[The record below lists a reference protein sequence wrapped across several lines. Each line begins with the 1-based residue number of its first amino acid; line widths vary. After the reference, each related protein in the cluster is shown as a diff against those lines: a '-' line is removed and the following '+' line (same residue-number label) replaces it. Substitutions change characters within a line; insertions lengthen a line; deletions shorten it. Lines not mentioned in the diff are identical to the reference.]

1 MSRNTLRRQ
10 GLALLV
16 LLAVC
21 TVPVTGL
28 LAGVSGA
35 ATKPATKAAPGTGRA
50 KTSSLHAAPTAKP
63 VATRTH
69 RTRYHGRRRTP
80 PGGVVWARNA
90 IVLDPANGDVLY
102 EKNSGAS
109 APCASLTKMMTA
121 LVFLERKPDLD
132 RSVEVT
138 PAELTG
144 GGHTQLRRGEHV
156 RLDDLLHMSL
166 MSSDNVATRVL
177 VRESGMPLEDFLA
190 RMNRRAVEL
199 GLARTRFVEVTG
211 LDERNVSTA
220 ADIARLL
227 QAAAENPTIHDI
239 TTQRGY
245 DFLSYSATNRVR
257 THHIAT
263 TNRLLYGQY
272 EIQGGKTGHISEAG
286 YCLATWIRT
295 DQRDMIAVV
304 LGAPTNATRFAD
316 VVRLVQH
323 TNSMSVAPRGL

>member
-1 MSRNTLRRQ
+1 MSRNILRRWVALP
-10 GLALLV
+10 LALLTAGT
-16 LLAVC
+16 LLSAGPGAD
-21 TVPVTGL
+21 PV
-28 LAGVSGA
+28 SA
-35 ATKPATKAAPGTGRA
+35 ATPQTRSKGTGTGTASVRA
-50 KTSSLHAAPTAKP
+50 SSAASRPARKTRA
-63 VATRTH
+63 R
-69 RTRYHGRRRTP
+69 RRGGRRLP

-102 EKNSGAS
+102 EKNSGTS

-121 LVFLERKPDLD
+121 LVFLEQQPDFN
-132 RSVEVT
+132 RTVEVT
-138 PAELTG
+138 NDEILG
-144 GGHTQLRRGEHV
+144 GGHTQLRRGERV
-156 RLDDLLHMSL
+156 KLGDLLHMSL
-166 MSSDNVATRVL
+166 MCSDNVATRVL

-190 RMNRRAVEL
+190 RMNRKAVEL
-199 GLARTRFVEVTG
+199 GLARTRFVECTG

-227 QAAAENPTIHDI
+227 HAAADNPTIHDI

-245 DFLSYSATNRVR
+245 DFLSVSASSRVR
-257 THHIAT
+257 THHIST
-263 TNRLLYGQY
+263 TNRLLYGRY
-272 EIQGGKTGHISEAG
+272 EIKGGKTGFISESG

>member
-10 GLALLV
+10 GMALLV
-16 LLAVC
+16 LLTVC
-21 TVPVTGL
+21 TVPVSGPFSSA
-28 LAGVSGA
+28 AGATARPS
-35 ATKPATKAAPGTGRA
+35 ATKPAGKVSAA
-50 KTSSLHAAPTAKP
+50 TA
-63 VATRTH
+63 RTH
-69 RTRYHGRRRTP
+69 RARHRSRRTP

-90 IVLDPANGDVLY
+90 IVLDPTSGDVLY

-109 APCASLTKMMTA
+109 APCASLTKMMTD
-121 LVFLERKPDLD
+121 LVFLEQKPDLD

-138 PAELTG
+138 LAEITG
-144 GGHTQLRRGEHV
+144 GGHTQLRRGERV

-166 MSSDNVATRVL
+166 MCSDNVATRVL
-177 VRESGMPLEDFLA
+177 VRESGLPLEDFLA

-199 GLARTRFVEVTG
+199 GLARTRFVECTG

-227 QAAAENPTIHDI
+227 RAAAENETIHDI

-245 DFLSYSATNRVR
+245 DFLSYSASNRVR
-257 THHIAT
+257 THHIST

-272 EIQGGKTGHISEAG
+272 EIRGGKTGHISEAG

-323 TNSMSVAPRGL
+323 TNNMTVAPRGL